1 MLKRVIKPYSDFEK
15 EEIWLNKMVA
25 KGYALSKYNFMTYHF
40 ERCNPGDYT
49 YRIEF
54 LDQLPSHPDSQEYIE
69 FVKDLGVEY
78 VDSYFRWV
86 YFRKKTELGPF
97 EIHSDSE
104 SRIKHYKSIMR
115 LQGLIALM
123 SLSIS
128 FSNISIGSISHTN
141 QYIGFMNLTL
151 AVLLGWS
158 CYKNYRK
165 IKQLKNQNI
174 LHE

>member
-1 MLKRVIKPYSDFEK
+1 MLHRVIKIFADFEK
-15 EEIWLNKMVA
+15 EEKWLNEMVS
-25 KGYALSKYNFMTYHF
+25 KGYALKKYNFMSYRF

-54 LDQLPSHPDSQEYIE
+54 LDEMPSHTKSQEYIE

-86 YFRKKTELGPF
+86 YFRKKTELGSF
-97 EIHSDSE
+97 EIHSDNE
-104 SRIKHYKSIMR
+104 SRIKHYTSIMR

-123 SLSIS
+123 NLSLS
-128 FSNISIGSISHTN
+128 FSNISIGSISQAN
-141 QYIGFMNLTL
+141 EYFGFMNLAL
-151 AVLLGWS
+151 AALLGFY

-174 LHE
+174 VHE